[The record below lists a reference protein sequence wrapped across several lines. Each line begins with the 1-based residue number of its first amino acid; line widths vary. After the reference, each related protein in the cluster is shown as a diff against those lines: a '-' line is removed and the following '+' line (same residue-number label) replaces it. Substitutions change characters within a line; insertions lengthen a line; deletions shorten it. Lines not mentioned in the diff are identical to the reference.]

1 MSKKNAPSSA
11 ADSKKGSAV
20 KTFLSVI
27 FFVLI
32 LISALA
38 LAVNMSM
45 ANKSPDILDAYKPM
59 IGKIT
64 VTFLKGKV
72 AFWCAISS
80 IVLWTGL
87 WIGTTKRVASAIRG
101 LGIACT
107 LAPMSIIVSE
117 LVTMLL
123 VCVFKMDSVLTP
135 FTSSLPSQFT
145 STAGNNFIFM
155 FASAVIASIGIFI
168 CKIKKMPKRITASES
183 ESKSASKPSEPATEP
198 VPEPVVVASAAS
210 VSSNSE
216 PALNAETNIA
226 DNVKSDTVSKSTD
239 DNISLVDSLVGVC
252 HNCGAKNSPDVNF
265 CGSCGA
271 KLIH

>member
-1 MSKKNAPSSA
+1 MSEKNAATASA
-11 ADSKKGSAV
+11 ADPKKHSTI

-27 FFVLI
+27 FFILI
-32 LISALA
+32 LVSALV
-38 LAVNMSM
+38 LAINMSITD
-45 ANKSPDILDAYKPM
+45 KSPDILTAYEPI

-64 VTFLKGKV
+64 VTFFKGKFS
-72 AFWCAISS
+72 FWLAVSS

-107 LAPMSIIVSE
+107 LAPMSTIVSE

-135 FTSSLPSQFT
+135 FASSLPSQFT
-145 STAGNNFIFM
+145 GTAGNNFIFM
-155 FASAVIASIGIFI
+155 LASAVIASIGIFI
-168 CKIKKMPKRITASES
+168 CKIKKMPKRITAPES
-183 ESKSASKPSEPATEP
+183 ELKSSKPVS
-198 VPEPVVVASAAS
+198 EPVVMAASAA
-210 VSSNSE
+210 VNSE
-216 PALNAETNIA
+216 PALINAEPNIA
-226 DNVKSDTVSKSTD
+226 DNINTDTVTVGEIS
-239 DNISLVDSLVGVC
+239 DNNSSLVDSLVGVC